1 MRSGTALALVSS
13 DYTISVTA
21 ESPQALDHKHA
32 AGRFWFA
39 RILRSDIASVRAV
52 SSAFM
57 SAPTKPPVTK
67 GGSSAGKRK
76 VVLGVGALGVVFGD
90 IGTSPLYAFREI
102 FAGAH
107 SIPALESRVM
117 GAASMVFWTLTL
129 IVSVKYVLIVM
140 RADNKGEGGIMA
152 LASLAVGA
160 ISGMTL
166 RRKTVIMGLGIVG
179 AALFYGDG
187 MITPAVSVLSAVEG
201 LELVEPGLDTWVVPI
216 AVAIL
221 IALFMVQRHG
231 TGKMGMAFGPI
242 MFVWF
247 VCIAVLG
254 VASVVQTPEIIG
266 AINPYHA
273 YEFFAGEP
281 MLAFLALGSV
291 VLCVTGAEALYAD
304 MGQFGR
310 GPIRFSWF
318 AIAVLA
324 LYLNYFG
331 QAGLV
336 LRDPSAVA
344 NPFYL
349 LVPRSLLIPMVLLA
363 TMATVIASQ
372 AVISGAFSM
381 TKQAIQLDYLPRLLV
396 RHTSSEERGQ
406 VYVPAVNWML
416 MVAVILLVIVF
427 KDSSNLTSAYGIAVT
442 GTFVITTCLI
452 TQVAL
457 HKWKVRPLIVWPIFT
472 LFFVIDMAFF
482 AANLTKFFHGGW
494 FPLVSAAII
503 FSVLMTWRRGRSLML
518 TSMMALGPPLRTFAE
533 QIKHSGVKRTPGSM
547 VYLSVE
553 QDKAPFALVQH
564 ARLLD
569 ALSEEVVILRLE
581 VADVPTIPDADRVTV
596 VNDIPGFSQVTAT
609 FGFMERNNVNIAMAQ
624 AVEQGLPI
632 DPARCSYVVH
642 QVSIEPSRTAP
653 MWIRRQYLFAF
664 MQRVA
669 LNPMIYL
676 HVPSDRVLGVW
687 TVVKLKNGSTLDAAN
702 AS

>member
-1 MRSGTALALVSS
+1 M
-13 DYTISVTA
+13 
-21 ESPQALDHKHA
+21 
-32 AGRFWFA
+32 
-39 RILRSDIASVRAV
+39 
-52 SSAFM
+52 
-57 SAPTKPPVTK
+57 
-67 GGSSAGKRK
+67 
-76 VVLGVGALGVVFGD
+76 LGVGALGVVFGD
-90 IGTSPLYAFREI
+90 IGTSPLYAFQEI
-102 FAGAH
+102 FDGAH

-152 LASLAVGA
+152 LASMAASA
-160 ISGMTL
+160 ISGMTR
-166 RRKTVIMGLGIVG
+166 RRKIVIMGLGILG

-201 LELVEPGLDTWVVPI
+201 LELVDPGLDTWVVPI

-231 TGKMGMAFGPI
+231 TGKMGMAFGPV

-254 VASVVQTPEIIG
+254 FASVVQTPEIIG
-266 AINPYHA
+266 AINPYYA
-273 YEFFAGEP
+273 YGFFVGEP

-318 AIAVLA
+318 AIAVPA

-336 LRDPSAVA
+336 LRDSSAVA

-349 LVPRSLLIPMVLLA
+349 LVPSNLQLPMVLLA

-396 RHTSSEERGQ
+396 RHTSSQERGQ

-416 MVAVILLVIVF
+416 MVAVVLLVIAF
-427 KDSSNLTSAYGIAVT
+427 QDSSNLSSAYGMAVT

-452 TQVAL
+452 TNVAL
-457 HKWKVRPLIVWPIFT
+457 HKWKIRPLFVWPVFT

-503 FSVLMTWRRGRSLML
+503 FSILMTWRRGRSLML
-518 TSMMALGPPLRTFAE
+518 TSMMTLGSPLRTFAT

-553 QDKAPFALVQH
+553 DDMAPFALVQH

-569 ALSEEVVILRLE
+569 AVSEEVVILRLR
-581 VADVPTIPDADRVTV
+581 VAEVPTVRDADRVTV

-609 FGFMERNNVNIAMAQ
+609 FGFMERTNVSSVMEQ
-624 AVEQGLPI
+624 VVKQGLPI
-632 DPARCSYVVH
+632 DPSRCTYVVH
-642 QVSIEPSRTAP
+642 QVSIEPSKQAP
-653 MWIRRQYLFAF
+653 MWIRRQYLFAL
-664 MQRVA
+664 MQRSA
-669 LNPMIYL
+669 LNPMIYMHL
-676 HVPSDRVLGVW
+676 PTDRVLGVW
-687 TVVKLKNGSTLDAAN
+687 TVVKLKK
-702 AS
+702 

>member
-1 MRSGTALALVSS
+1 
-13 DYTISVTA
+13 
-21 ESPQALDHKHA
+21 
-32 AGRFWFA
+32 
-39 RILRSDIASVRAV
+39 
-52 SSAFM
+52 
-57 SAPTKPPVTK
+57 
-67 GGSSAGKRK
+67 
-76 VVLGVGALGVVFGD
+76 
-90 IGTSPLYAFREI
+90 
-102 FAGAH
+102 
-107 SIPALESRVM
+107 
-117 GAASMVFWTLTL
+117 
-129 IVSVKYVLIVM
+129 
-140 RADNKGEGGIMA
+140 MA
-152 LASLAVGA
+152 LASLAAGA
-160 ISGMTL
+160 ISGMTR
-166 RRKTVIMGLGIVG
+166 RRKIVIMGLGILG

-201 LELVEPGLDTWVVPI
+201 LELVEPGLARWVVPI

-231 TGKMGMAFGPI
+231 TGKMGAAFGPI

-247 VCIAVLG
+247 VCIGVLG
-254 VASVVQTPEIIG
+254 FASVVQTPEIVG

-273 YEFFAGEP
+273 YEFFVGEP
-281 MLAFLALGSV
+281 LLAFLALGSV

-318 AIAVLA
+318 AIAVPA

-349 LVPRSLLIPMVLLA
+349 LVPDNLQLPMVLLA

-416 MVAVILLVIVF
+416 MVAVVLLVVAF
-427 KDSSNLTSAYGIAVT
+427 QDSSNLSSAYGIAVT

-452 TQVAL
+452 TDVAL
-457 HKWKVRPLIVWPIFT
+457 HKWKIRPLIVWPMFT
-472 LFFVIDMAFF
+472 LFFIIDMAFF
-482 AANLTKFFHGGW
+482 TANLTKFFHGGW
-494 FPLVSAAII
+494 FPLASAVVI
-503 FSVLMTWRRGRSLML
+503 FSVLMTWRRGRSLMVKSL
-518 TSMMALGPPLRTFAE
+518 MALGPPLRTFAA
-533 QIKHSGVKRTPGSM
+533 QIAHSDVKRTPGSM
-547 VYLSVE
+547 VYLSV
-553 QDKAPFALVQH
+553 DDDTAPFALVQH

-569 ALSEEVVILRLE
+569 AVSEEVVILRFE
-581 VADVPTIPDADRVTV
+581 VAEVPTVPDADRVTLV
-596 VNDIPGFSQVTAT
+596 KDIPGFSQVTAR
-609 FGFMERNNVNIAMAQ
+609 FGFMERTNVNIAMAQ
-624 AVEQGLPI
+624 AVKQGLPI

-642 QVSIEPSRTAP
+642 QISIEPSKQAP

-664 MQRVA
+664 MQRSA
-669 LNPMIYL
+669 QNPMIYMHL
-676 HVPSDRVLGVW
+676 PTDRVLGVW
-687 TVVKLKNGSTLDAAN
+687 TVVKLKK
-702 AS
+702 

>member
-1 MRSGTALALVSS
+1 MSPPTTPAVAPAKASGS
-13 DYTISVTA
+13 
-21 ESPQALDHKHA
+21 
-32 AGRFWFA
+32 
-39 RILRSDIASVRAV
+39 
-52 SSAFM
+52 
-57 SAPTKPPVTK
+57 
-67 GGSSAGKRK
+67 KRK
-76 VVLGVGALGVVFGD
+76 IVLGVGALGVVFGD
-90 IGTSPLYAFREI
+90 IGTSPLYAFQEI
-102 FAGAH
+102 FDGAH

-129 IVSVKYVLIVM
+129 IVSIKYVLIVM

-152 LASLAVGA
+152 LASLAAGA
-160 ISGMTL
+160 VSRMA
-166 RRKTVIMGLGIVG
+166 RRPKIIIMGLGILG

-201 LELVEPGLDTWVVPI
+201 LELVEPGLSAWVVPI
-216 AVAIL
+216 AVVIL

-231 TGKMGMAFGPI
+231 TGKMGAAFGPV

-247 VCIAVLG
+247 CCIAVFGFL
-254 VASVVQTPEIIG
+254 SVIKSPDVIR
-266 AINPYHA
+266 AVNPYHA

-318 AIAVLA
+318 AIAVPA

-336 LRDPSAVA
+336 LRDPTAVA

-349 LVPRSLLIPMVLLA
+349 LVPQNLQLPMVVLA
-363 TMATVIASQ
+363 TLATVIASQ

-396 RHTSSEERGQ
+396 KHTSSSEQGQ

-416 MVAVILLVIVF
+416 MAAVVLLVVGF
-427 KDSSNLTSAYGIAVT
+427 QNSSNLSSAYGIAVT

-452 TQVAL
+452 TYVAL
-457 HKWKVRPLIVWPIFT
+457 HKWKIRPLFVWPVFA
-472 LFFVIDMAFF
+472 LFFTIDMAFF

-494 FPLVSAAII
+494 FPLASAVII
-503 FSVLMTWRRGRSLML
+503 FSVLMTWHRGRKLMFNSLRE
-518 TSMMALGPPLRTFAE
+518 LGPDLRTFAR
-533 QIKHSGVKRTPGSM
+533 QIKDAGVKRTPGSM

-553 QDKAPFALVQH
+553 EGKAPFALTQH
-564 ARLLD
+564 ANLLD
-569 ALSEEVVILRLE
+569 AVSEQVVLLRFQVL
-581 VADVPTIPDADRVTV
+581 DVPTVADHDRVTV
-596 VNDIPGFSQVTAT
+596 TNDVPGFSQVTAK
-609 FGFMERNNVNIAMAQ
+609 FGFMERTNAGIVIDD
-624 AVEQGLPI
+624 AVRQGVPI
-632 DPARCSYVVH
+632 DPQTCSYVVH
-642 QVSIEPSRTAP
+642 QISIETSKDAP
-653 MWIRRQYLFAF
+653 MWIRRQRLFAV

-669 LNPMIYL
+669 SNPMIYMHL
-676 HVPSDRVLGVW
+676 PTDRVLGVW
-687 TVVKLKNGSTLDAAN
+687 TVVKLRK
-702 AS
+702 

>member
-1 MRSGTALALVSS
+1 VSA
-13 DYTISVTA
+13 I
-21 ESPQALDHKHA
+21 
-32 AGRFWFA
+32 
-39 RILRSDIASVRAV
+39 
-52 SSAFM
+52 
-57 SAPTKPPVTK
+57 TKPPETV
-67 GGSSAGKRK
+67 GGSSGSKRK
-76 VVLGVGALGVVFGD
+76 IVLGVGALGVVFGD
-90 IGTSPLYAFREI
+90 IGTSPIYAFQEI
-102 FAGAH
+102 FDGAH

-140 RADNKGEGGIMA
+140 RADNKGEGGIIA
-152 LASLAVGA
+152 LASLAAGA
-160 ISGMTL
+160 VSGMT
-166 RRKTVIMGLGIVG
+166 RGRKITIMGLGILG

-201 LELVEPGLDTWVVPI
+201 LEVVDPGLDTWVVPI

-247 VCIAVLG
+247 ICIAVLG
-254 VASVVQTPEIIG
+254 FASVLQTPEIIG

-273 YEFFAGEP
+273 YQFFAGEP

-318 AIAVLA
+318 AIAVPA

-349 LVPRSLLIPMVLLA
+349 LVPSSLQLPMVLLA
-363 TMATVIASQ
+363 TMAAVIASQ

-381 TKQAIQLDYLPRLLV
+381 TKQAIALDYLPRLLV
-396 RHTSSEERGQ
+396 RHTSSQERGQ

-416 MVAVILLVIVF
+416 MVAVVLLVIAF
-427 KDSSNLTSAYGIAVT
+427 QDSSNLSSAYGIAVT

-452 TQVAL
+452 TDVAL
-457 HKWKVRPLIVWPIFT
+457 NKWKIRPLFVWPVFT
-472 LFFVIDMAFF
+472 VFFLIDMAFF
-482 AANLTKFFHGGW
+482 AANLTKFFDGGW
-494 FPLVSAAII
+494 FPLASAVII
-503 FSVLMTWRRGRSLML
+503 FSILMTWRRGRSMMF
-518 TSMMALGPPLRTFAE
+518 TSMMTLGPPLRAFAA

-547 VYLSVE
+547 VYLSVVE
-553 QDKAPFALVQH
+553 DKAPFALVQH

-569 ALSEEVVILRLE
+569 AVSEEVVILRFQ
-581 VADVPTIPDADRVTV
+581 VAEVPTVADADRVTV
-596 VNDIPGFSQVTAT
+596 INDLPGFSQVTAT
-609 FGFMERNNVNIAMAQ
+609 FGFMERTNVTAAMEQ
-624 AVEQGLPI
+624 AVKQGVPI
-632 DPARCSYVVH
+632 DIARCSYVVH
-642 QVSIEPSRTAP
+642 HVSIEPSKKAP

-664 MQRVA
+664 MQRAA
-669 LNPMIYL
+669 LNPMIYMHL
-676 HVPSDRVLGVW
+676 PSDRVLGVW
-687 TVVKLKNGSTLDAAN
+687 TVVKLKK
-702 AS
+702 